1 MCVTVKGHNIM
12 YEVIYMHTRKYH
24 CYLPMIDS
32 IKTEISGAVLVVIAL
47 QSHLPLSV
55 QSVPIN
61 FVLIIYKQIVKHAL
75 KDTSI
80 KQITVYKGQPPFS
93 Q

>member
-1 MCVTVKGHNIM
+1 
-12 YEVIYMHTRKYH
+12 
-24 CYLPMIDS
+24 MIDS
-32 IKTEISGAVLVVIAL
+32 MKTQISGAVLVVIAL
-47 QSHLPLSV
+47 SLHLQLPV
-55 QSVPIN
+55 QSVPIT
-61 FVLIIYKQIVKHAL
+61 FVLVIYKQIVKPAL